1 MKGIIYLLMLLLC
14 GISLAKEVQ
23 MHITDETTYLD
34 VGRLCMER
42 NERGEKVLIGNKTV
56 PFFIMYCGIVCP
68 AETTIVLYIK
78 RSNLIGCSCS
88 LPHEQ
93 RDKFRKSPEYT
104 YVESSNDVAI
114 IEYVKSMA
122 GRYSF
127 GEVIEI
133 VIYPYNFNSKIIHN
147 LSLFQQLATLF
158 PEIVTYVHIEE
169 APNFKD

>member
-1 MKGIIYLLMLLLC
+1 
-14 GISLAKEVQ
+14 

-56 PFFIMYCGIVCP
+56 PFFIMYCGIMCP

-133 VIYPYNFNSKIIHN
+133 VIYPYDFNSKIIHN

-158 PEIVTYVHIEE
+158 PKIVTYVHMEE